1 MGVSKFNKCGEGKEK
16 ILMQALE
23 KLILAIIC
31 LIKRLTQEEQ
41 I

>member
-1 MGVSKFNKCGEGKEK
+1 MGVSKFNNCGEGEEK
-16 ILMQALE
+16 ILMQAFE
-23 KLILAIIC
+23 KLILAIIR